1 MAKEKGMEEMDI
13 LDIGGG
19 FSMSS
24 TDPEKNFDFVAP
36 KINEMLKE
44 FFPGENKKVK
54 VVGEPGRF
62 IAQEAMSAVV

>member
-1 MAKEKGMEEMDI
+1 MDI

-24 TDPEKNFDFVAP
+24 TDPEKNFDYVAP

-44 FFPGENKKVK
+44 YFPGANNKIKVI
-54 VVGEPGRF
+54 GEPGRF
-62 IAQEAMSAVV
+62 IAQEAMSVVVQIYLAK